1 MEQKTE
7 MDDFG
12 LLEEKV
18 GSLIDRIA
26 SLQKEKESLAEILQV
41 RDERIKEFSQEM
53 EMLKEARDKARVRI
67 LSLLEK
73 IEQLDI

>member
-7 MDDFG
+7 MDHFG

-41 RDERIKEFSQEM
+41 RDERIKEFSQEV
-53 EMLKEARDKARVRI
+53 EMLKAARDKARVRI

-73 IEQLDI
+73 IGQLDI

>member
-7 MDDFG
+7 MDHFG

-26 SLQKEKESLAEILQV
+26 SLKKEKESLEEILQV
-41 RDERIKEFSQEM
+41 RDERIKEFSQEV
-53 EMLKEARDKARVRI
+53 EMLKAARDKARDRI

-73 IEQLDI
+73 IGQLGI

>member
-7 MDDFG
+7 MDHFG

-26 SLQKEKESLAEILQV
+26 SLKKEKESLEEILQV
-41 RDERIKEFSQEM
+41 RDERIKEFSQEV
-53 EMLKEARDKARVRI
+53 EMLKAARDKARDRI

-73 IEQLDI
+73 IGQLDI